1 MDEADRAQTQIDQH
15 LEAAL
20 AAARG
25 IQPPDIE
32 SAQVCVECACEIDA
46 RRRLAVKGCQLC
58 RECAER
64 FESMRSRGLR

>member
-20 AAARG
+20 AVARG
-25 IQPPDIE
+25 IQPPDRE
-32 SAQVCVECACEIDA
+32 SAQVCVECGFDIDS
-46 RRRLAVKGCQLC
+46 RRQLAVKGCQLC

-64 FESMRSRGLR
+64 FESMRRRGLR

>member
-1 MDEADRAQTQIDQH
+1 MKPTGPRHRSTSISR
-15 LEAAL
+15 LRL
-20 AAARG
+20 PRPG

-32 SAQVCVECACEIDA
+32 SAQICVECACEIDA